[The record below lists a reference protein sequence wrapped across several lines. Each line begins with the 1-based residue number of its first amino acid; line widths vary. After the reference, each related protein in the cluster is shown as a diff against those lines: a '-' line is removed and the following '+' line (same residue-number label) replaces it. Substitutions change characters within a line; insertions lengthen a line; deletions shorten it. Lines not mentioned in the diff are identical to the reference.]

1 MKPVESFHQIFQAL
15 EPENQALMTEL
26 AHRLLSTQNP
36 VAAEHL
42 PLNALVDPWIDYL
55 GNCEKSPWTLS
66 QYRRAVESFLREFP
80 APGTV
85 HIDTY
90 FTLLRGRSSPYVRHA
105 HSAAIRGFLRFC
117 RERGYPVQD
126 LIDSIPSVRVPQKR
140 RSAPP
145 PEDVEALLSYKKL
158 KARTRALLYIFVDS
172 GPRLAEVLNLKRT
185 DVDLKHLTITV
196 MGKGAK
202 QRTIPI
208 SRDTARAIKEYL
220 AQAPNS
226 AYLFPGTKSLT
237 WHRTAVEEHLRVLC
251 RKVGIQPF
259 TPHQLRHYFA
269 TRSINDGANIRS
281 ISEILGHRDPGI
293 TLKLYVHSN
302 PEFNRQEH
310 RKHTPLTKLH
320 RHRSKS
326 KGKKQR

>member
-1 MKPVESFHQIFQAL
+1 MSEGESFVGVFQAL
-15 EPENQALMTEL
+15 DPDSQRLVSEL
-26 AHRLLSTQNP
+26 ARRLLSTQNP
-36 VAAEHL
+36 VAAECL

-55 GNCEKSPWTLS
+55 ANCERSPLTLC
-66 QYRRAVESFLREFP
+66 QYRRAVGSFLREFP
-80 APGTV
+80 TPGTV
-85 HIDTY
+85 HVDTY
-90 FTLLRGRSSPYVRHA
+90 FTLLRGKSSPYVRHV
-105 HSAAIRGFLRFC
+105 HSAAIRNFLRFC
-117 RERGYPVQD
+117 KERGCPVQE
-126 LIDSIPSVRVPQKR
+126 LIDCIPPVKVPQKR
-140 RSAPP
+140 RTAPP

-158 KARTRALLYIFVDS
+158 KPRTRALLYIFVDS
-172 GPRLAEVLNLKRT
+172 GPRLAEVLNLRLT

-208 SRDTARAIKEYL
+208 SRDTARAIKAYL
-220 AQAPNS
+220 AEAPRS
-226 AYLFPGTKSLT
+226 TYLFPGARSLT
-237 WHRTAVEEHLRVLC
+237 WHRTSVEQHLRVLC
-251 RKVGIQPF
+251 LKVGIQPF

-302 PEFNRQEH
+302 PEFNREEH

-320 RHRSKS
+320 RR
-326 KGKKQR
+326 KGQK